1 MFRGRFVH
9 TLDSKGR
16 VSIPSGFR
24 LELQR
29 RSERAPILTNADQCL
44 LLYPYE
50 DWCDFEQRIVGLS
63 SFDPDVQAFARM
75 MISGVSDRCPGQDP
89 GAARA
94 PGACAARTRGD
105 DRRRGSPHRAVGPLA
120 LRRRS
125 VEDPGSLPRDFVG
138 DGEAGHVE
146 ESTVGDRRRG
156 SPPGERLGC
165 PRSISSRW
173 AGRYWGG
180 QTVPAESDAPGHP
193 SIFRDPAVLPRG

>member
-75 MISGVSDRCPGQDP
+75 MISGASECPIDAQGRILVP
-89 GAARA
+89 PVLREHARLEREA
-94 PGACAARTRGD
+94 MIAGVGPRIELW
-105 DRRRGSPHRAVGPLA
+105 DRRA
-120 LRRRS
+120 
-125 VEDPGSLPRDFVG
+125 
-138 DGEAGHVE
+138 
-146 ESTVGDRRRG
+146 STRT
-156 SPPGERLGC
+156 C
-165 PRSISSRW
+165 
-173 AGRYWGG
+173 
-180 QTVPAESDAPGHP
+180 
-193 SIFRDPAVLPRG
+193 